1 MTLAELHLTQ
11 EFLSL
16 TDKQR
21 AWVDALIE
29 TQNALEATRR
39 VYGDIGNRYVALRA
53 RQIEGSRIITAVLD
67 TFYARTPREKFIRDL
82 ERVLIHSNSGTER
95 AGARSL
101 YAEMV
106 FGIGGSSKNP
116 DGDALGSRT
125 ETPARFRVGDIVI
138 RADKTKLRVTA
149 VDGEGRVT
157 EGDPIP

>member
-1 MTLAELHLTQ
+1 MTLAELHLTK
-11 EFLSL
+11 EYGSL

-29 TQNALEATRR
+29 TQSAMEATRR
-39 VYGDIGNRYVALRA
+39 VYGDSGNRYVALRA

-82 ERVLIHSNSGTER
+82 ERVLAHSTSGFER

-106 FGIGGSSKNP
+106 FDLSDSSKNADP
-116 DGDALGSRT
+116 DSSGQKA
-125 ETPARFRVGDIVI
+125 EAPARFNVGDICVQNC
-138 RADKTKLRVTA
+138 RKYRVTS
-149 VDGEGRVT
+149 VDENGKPLTADEV
-157 EGDPIP
+157 E